1 MLPEGSLDISTRLC
15 MAIYEE
21 KGFISCG
28 KYEAFRTKPNWPC
41 VKFGKGSLNFGLNPI
56 CKRAEGAMTR
66 IRSARRFDF
75 TFDNDLAFRS
85 KPIRPCVKW
94 GRGSDFGSTLFA
106 RGRKAVKRTRVLQG
120 PFGPSVGSKTGSK
133 TTPKNA
139 NRP

>member
-1 MLPEGSLDISTRLC
+1 

-28 KYEAFRTKPNWPC
+28 KYEAFRTKPNRPC

-66 IRSARRFDF
+66 IRSARGFDF

-85 KPIRPCVKW
+85 KPIRPRWIIGGNIEK
-94 GRGSDFGSTLFA
+94 GRISIYKPLKGCKTYTSTSGPL
-106 RGRKAVKRTRVLQG
+106 RTISRK
-120 PFGPSVGSKTGSK
+120 
-133 TTPKNA
+133 
-139 NRP
+139 